1 VRFGKDAGVT
11 RRTLASISSTLTDL
25 LQEILQH
32 SPTPEQPLRAQGLD
46 SMSATR
52 LWLELCTTFG
62 VDLTL
67 LWLATEASPQQIAHA
82 LLERQ
87 SDAPP
92 SEGARLQVTAEAA
105 QKDQPF
111 PLTPIQEAYLL
122 GSQPELTADPVGCD
136 QYVEFEVHEL
146 DVTRLHQAWQR
157 LTDHHDML
165 RWELLADGQQRIRDR
180 VEILPFPIHDLRG
193 HSQEAAHDA
202 LLVVRDALLER
213 RADALDRAPVD
224 IELSLLPGDA
234 AVVHLGVD
242 LLITDGHGLAVLLQQ
257 WHACYHDPSW
267 QLPAASAGPRD
278 CVLALAARAHTETYR
293 ADLAWWAQTL
303 EALPPGPQLGAMPT
317 PAAATATTAPTAAAQ
332 TATTAPDAPDASDTP
347 DAPDARAH
355 RSLWGA
361 LDLVES
367 AGLRAA
373 ARGCEVSP
381 SALVLAVLARAI
393 GRCFGDHDFAL
404 VVTTNSRAALPAETE
419 HVVGPFTSTAL
430 VAARGPLRPLAE
442 SAPDLQRQLLG
453 ALAHS
458 SVSGVTAAR
467 AARSHAAQPRP
478 LSVVF
483 TSLLGVGPQGR
494 QDLGFGAAQRCAL
507 CRTSEVALE
516 LQLWEDAGALRYR
529 WDLASAAF
537 ASGAAEAMFAAF
549 ENALERPAWAR
560 ARSRAVSSAS
570 CSRRTTWPGPAS
582 RPRRGTAVRS
592 IARSRWPSSRTTRWS
607 GASWRP
613 CAPTRRCAR
622 C

>member
-1 VRFGKDAGVT
+1 MT

-111 PLTPIQEAYLL
+111 PLTPIQEAYVL

-293 ADLAWWAQTL
+293 ADLAWWA
-303 EALPPGPQLGAMPT
+303 
-317 PAAATATTAPTAAAQ
+317 
-332 TATTAPDAPDASDTP
+332 
-347 DAPDARAH
+347 
-355 RSLWGA
+355 
-361 LDLVES
+361 
-367 AGLRAA
+367 
-373 ARGCEVSP
+373 
-381 SALVLAVLARAI
+381 
-393 GRCFGDHDFAL
+393 
-404 VVTTNSRAALPAETE
+404 
-419 HVVGPFTSTAL
+419 
-430 VAARGPLRPLAE
+430 
-442 SAPDLQRQLLG
+442 
-453 ALAHS
+453 
-458 SVSGVTAAR
+458 
-467 AARSHAAQPRP
+467 
-478 LSVVF
+478 
-483 TSLLGVGPQGR
+483 
-494 QDLGFGAAQRCAL
+494 
-507 CRTSEVALE
+507 
-516 LQLWEDAGALRYR
+516 
-529 WDLASAAF
+529 
-537 ASGAAEAMFAAF
+537 
-549 ENALERPAWAR
+549 
-560 ARSRAVSSAS
+560 
-570 CSRRTTWPGPAS
+570 
-582 RPRRGTAVRS
+582 
-592 IARSRWPSSRTTRWS
+592 
-607 GASWRP
+607 
-613 CAPTRRCAR
+613 
-622 C
+622 